1 MTWRY
6 TGQKKEVNISVG
18 DEEIDSVHRAG
29 RGNSKNNEPRPIL
42 IEFSWPPGKV
52 KVVKNTRTLKEKG
65 ASVRELL
72 TKTQGIDSIAT
83 GMNDSKNMWTVDG
96 KTLISGAINND

>member
-52 KVVKNTRTLKEKG
+52 KSCQKHKNFEGQRCKCQRT
-65 ASVRELL
+65 S
-72 TKTQGIDSIAT
+72 D
-83 GMNDSKNMWTVDG
+83 
-96 KTLISGAINND
+96 

>member
-1 MTWRY
+1 MDLRRRITKIQMTWRY

-42 IEFSWPPGKV
+42 IEFS
-52 KVVKNTRTLKEKG
+52 
-65 ASVRELL
+65 
-72 TKTQGIDSIAT
+72 
-83 GMNDSKNMWTVDG
+83 
-96 KTLISGAINND
+96 